1 MHCVS
6 ILRITVSDSFG
17 HTCADW
23 WPISGNAASSSVFLM
38 VATANVCHCVYV
50 QQCRSSRVCAAMQ
63 HASGSLGRPACHSG
77 RETTSGSA
85 EQPHHWQSNPPDY
98 MESRG
103 WSDVTPHYWSA
114 AEWIEWENPG
124 LELSGLPGCAERWLA
139 SHPLETRKDAGYSA
153 SGIFHHR
160 YREDQLASTAIPS
173 LGGYGVAELEPFE
186 SQERGFKHGHRN
198 KYAIPKSNER
208 EIIEEFKKHNGTGL
222 HNLLQDLKISAE
234 ESLEPSSAARPALHD
249 ETETKEKSAASDI
262 VSTLAVDAFEE
273 GMITAAA
280 IMSQFVHEILLNLQP
295 QCLLT
300 LSAGSH
306 AVHRYAT
313 CDDVRWESFMEV
325 SQQIG
330 LQSWITA
337 FE

>member
-6 ILRITVSDSFG
+6 SLRITASDSFG

-23 WPISGNAASSSVFLM
+23 WPTSGNAASSSVILLVM
-38 VATANVCHCVYV
+38 SATANVCHCVYV

-103 WSDVTPHYWSA
+103 WADVTSHYLSA
-114 AEWIEWENPG
+114 SELAEWKNPR
-124 LELSGLPGCAERWLA
+124 LELSGMPGCAERWLA

-153 SGIFHHR
+153 
-160 YREDQLASTAIPS
+160 
-173 LGGYGVAELEPFE
+173 
-186 SQERGFKHGHRN
+186 
-198 KYAIPKSNER
+198 
-208 EIIEEFKKHNGTGL
+208 II
-222 HNLLQDLKISAE
+222 
-234 ESLEPSSAARPALHD
+234 LEPSSAARPALHD
-249 ETETKEKSAASDI
+249 GTETKEKSAASDI

-273 GMITAAA
+273 GMIIAAA
-280 IMSQFVHEILLNLQP
+280 IMSQFVHEILLNLPP

-306 AVHRYAT
+306 ALHRYAT
-313 CDDVRWESFMEV
+313 CDDVSRGIIYGSLSTDWVAVLDHS
-325 SQQIG
+325 I
-330 LQSWITA
+330 
-337 FE
+337 

>member
-6 ILRITVSDSFG
+6 SLRITASDSFG

-23 WPISGNAASSSVFLM
+23 WPTSGNAASSSVILLVMF
-38 VATANVCHCVYV
+38 ATANVCHCVYV

-63 HASGSLGRPACHSG
+63 HASGSVGLPACYSG

-103 WSDVTPHYWSA
+103 WSASEL
-114 AEWIEWENPG
+114 AEWKNPR
-124 LELSGLPGCAERWLA
+124 LSASSSELAE
-139 SHPLETRKDAGYSA
+139 SA
-153 SGIFHHR
+153 SGIIHHR

-173 LGGYGVAELEPFE
+173 LGGYGVAELELFE

-198 KYAIPKSNER
+198 QYAIPRSNER
-208 EIIEEFKKHNGTGL
+208 EMIEEFKKHDGTGL
-222 HNLLQDLKISAE
+222 HNRLQDLKISAE

-249 ETETKEKSAASDI
+249 GTETKEKSAASDI

-273 GMITAAA
+273 GMITAAD
-280 IMSQFVHEILLNLQP
+280 IMSLFAHEILLNLTP

-306 AVHRYAT
+306 AWHRYAT
-313 CDDVRWESFMEV
+313 CDDVSMGIIYGSLSTDWVTVLHHS
-325 SQQIG
+325 I
-330 LQSWITA
+330 
-337 FE
+337 

>member
-1 MHCVS
+1 
-6 ILRITVSDSFG
+6 
-17 HTCADW
+17 
-23 WPISGNAASSSVFLM
+23 
-38 VATANVCHCVYV
+38 
-50 QQCRSSRVCAAMQ
+50 
-63 HASGSLGRPACHSG
+63 
-77 RETTSGSA
+77 
-85 EQPHHWQSNPPDY
+85 

-103 WSDVTPHYWSA
+103 WSDVTPHCWSA
-114 AEWIEWENPG
+114 SELAEWKNPR
-124 LELSGLPGCAERWLA
+124 LELSGMPGCAERGLA

-186 SQERGFKHGHRN
+186 SQERGFKHGHRK

-208 EIIEEFKKHNGTGL
+208 EIIEEFKKHDGTGL

-234 ESLEPSSAARPALHD
+234 ESLEPSSAARPALD
-249 ETETKEKSAASDI
+249 DGTETAAPDI

-280 IMSQFVHEILLNLQP
+280 IMSLFVHEILLNLTP

-306 AVHRYAT
+306 AWHRYAT
-313 CDDVRWESFMEV
+313 CDDVSMGIIYGSLSTDWVTVLHHS
-325 SQQIG
+325 I
-330 LQSWITA
+330 
-337 FE
+337 